1 MDPATA
7 GKASMRRTLARAAAL
22 VAVFA
27 ALLAA
32 APRAQQP
39 SFSSGAKTV
48 AVYAT
53 VTNAQGRLVP
63 DLTREDFSIDDNGK
77 RQELTVFSNDV
88 QPITV
93 VMLLDRSGSMKPNFD
108 LEERA
113 AEAFVHAMGPADKA
127 RIGSFANR
135 IQIDPTDYTSDRDAL
150 IKILRNDLQEDGPT
164 PLWNAVDTAIDKLL
178 IEQGRRVVLVFT
190 DGVDRPMNF
199 AGRNRSLKDV
209 MKRAEE
215 RDVIVYAIGLA
226 GQNGVPGM
234 TSGRDRGGNRGLG
247 PGAIGGL
254 GGRGMG
260 GISGRQQ
267 IDMEGPDEGLPK
279 IAAATG
285 GGYFELKSPATLVST
300 FARVADELHH
310 QYALGFTPEKLDGK
324 MHDLTVRLS
333 RPDLTARARKRYLAS
348 K

>member
-1 MDPATA
+1 M
-7 GKASMRRTLARAAAL
+7 SRSLARVAL
-22 VAVFA
+22 VALVLA
-27 ALLAA
+27 ALAS

-39 SFSSGAKTV
+39 SFTAGTRTV

-63 DLTREDFSIDDNGK
+63 DLSREDFAIDDSGK

-113 AEAFVHAMGPADKA
+113 AEAFVRAMGPNDKA
-127 RIGSFANR
+127 RIGSFANH
-135 IQIDPTDYTSDRDAL
+135 IQIDPTDYTSDKEAL
-150 IKILRNDLQEDGPT
+150 LKILRSDLQEDGPT
-164 PLWNAVDTAIDKLL
+164 PLWNAVDMAIDKLL
-178 IEQGRRVVLVFT
+178 VEQGRRVVLVFT

-199 AGRNRSLKDV
+199 ASHNKSLKDV

-215 RDVIVYAIGLA
+215 RDVMVYAIGLA
-226 GQNGVPGM
+226 GQNGIPGM
-234 TSGRDRGGNRGLG
+234 SSGRDRGGSRGIG

-254 GGRGMG
+254 GGRGLG
-260 GISGRQQ
+260 GYSGRQQ
-267 IDMEGPDEGLPK
+267 IDLEGPDEGLPK
-279 IAAATG
+279 IAGATG

-300 FARVADELHH
+300 FTRVADELHH

-324 MHDLTVRLS
+324 MHDITVHLS
-333 RPDLTARARKRYLAS
+333 QQGLTARARKRYLAS
-348 K
+348 KVPGTP